1 MDEKTKDRIYA
12 SGWININTHIEFVLV
27 PLFLYRKIMLNGLQ
41 FNLEMNIGELLTL
54 PRTPYGI
61 DLRALGGAGAEDN
74 RGRRRENSAWPKVR
88 PSLG

>member
-54 PRTPYGI
+54 PRTPQKF
-61 DLRALGGAGAEDN
+61 LEAF
-74 RGRRRENSAWPKVR
+74 
-88 PSLG
+88 